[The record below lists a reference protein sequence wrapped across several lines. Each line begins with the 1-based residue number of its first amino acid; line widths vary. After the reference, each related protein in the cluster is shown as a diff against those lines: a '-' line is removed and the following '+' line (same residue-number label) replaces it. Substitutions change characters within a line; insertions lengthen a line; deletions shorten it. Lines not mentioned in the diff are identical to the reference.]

1 MCDAEAVGTNESIGE
16 LSIRSTKK
24 IAIRP
29 SLVSFRAFFDRDI
42 MASPNFI
49 SLLCLMGGCLSNP
62 YGVVRAKMGFN
73 LLLANLDWVRI
84 ESPHHRVFAPIFQ
97 ATKACLR
104 TSVTLLQND

>member
-29 SLVSFRAFFDRDI
+29 SLVSFGAFFDRDI

-62 YGVVRAKMGFN
+62 YGVVREKMGVKW
-73 LLLANLDWVRI
+73 LLANLDWVRI